1 MLTLLYI
8 CVMGN
13 RWSTLKPLDANYI
26 VSNYGKKTVQQI
38 ATDLNATT
46 DRVRRVLKM
55 QGVPMMGKSEMY
67 ANIKQL
73 KFDYEDS
80 LCEDYKNGMSLND
93 ILKKYSIGQ
102 DKAKLIL
109 ERNNVPR
116 ECGRGAR
123 TLSIWASGKRQPR
136 NCNKGGTKD
145 IHNAL
150 FGRWRRNAKSR
161 NYPFTVSIE
170 YLQNVLELQNYKC
183 ALTGSQLL
191 CPKTYNE
198 KREMTSNPYLLSL
211 DRINNDL
218 GYEEGNVQ
226 FVCVWANKAR
236 GTYDN
241 EVFKQIINNLKRQ
254 V

>member
-1 MLTLLYI
+1 
-8 CVMGN
+8 MGKWN
-13 RWSTLKPLDANYI
+13 NITPLDAEYI
-26 VSNYGKKTVQQI
+26 ISNYGKKTVQQI

-55 QGVPMMGKSEMY
+55 NGVEMMGKSALY

-80 LCEDYKNGMSLND
+80 LCQDYLGGMTQND
-93 ILKKYSIGQ
+93 LVKKYKIGS
-102 DKAKLIL
+102 DKVRFLL
-109 ERNNVPR
+109 DRNNIDR
-116 ECGRGAR
+116 SKGRGSR
-123 TLSIWASGKRQPR
+123 MYEVWKNGKRQPR

-150 FGRWRRNAKSR
+150 YGRWKAGAKSR
-161 NYPFTVSIE
+161 SYPFEISIE
-170 YLQNVLELQNYKC
+170 KLQVILEEQKFKC
-183 ALTGSQLL
+183 AYTNMDML

-198 KREMTSNPYLLSL
+198 KREMTSSPYLISL
-211 DRINNDL
+211 DRIDNDL
-218 GYEEGNVQ
+218 GYVEGNVH

-236 GTYDN
+236 GSYAHET
-241 EVFKQIINNLKRQ
+241 FKEILTNFRN

>member
-1 MLTLLYI
+1 
-8 CVMGN
+8 MGN
-13 RWSTLKPLDANYI
+13 RWSTMKPLDANYI

-55 QGVPMMGKSEMY
+55 QGIPMMGKSEMY

-73 KFDYEDS
+73 KFDYEDA
-80 LCEDYKNGMSLND
+80 LCEGYKNGLSQTALSHRYKISAEKVRFLLDRNKVD
-93 ILKKYSIGQ
+93 RTKGKGSGSV
-102 DKAKLIL
+102 KA
-109 ERNNVPR
+109 
-116 ECGRGAR
+116 
-123 TLSIWASGKRQPR
+123 WANGNRQPR
-136 NCNKGGTKD
+136 NCNKGGTQD

-150 FGRWRRNAKSR
+150 YNRWKYNAKSR
-161 NYPFTVSIE
+161 NYPFAVSIE
-170 YLQNVLELQNYKC
+170 YLQGVLESQNYKC
-183 ALTGSQLL
+183 ALTGGGLL

-211 DRINNDL
+211 DRIQNDL

-236 GTYDN
+236 GTYDSN
-241 EVFKQIINNLKRQ
+241 TFKEIINNLKLCQ
-254 V
+254 